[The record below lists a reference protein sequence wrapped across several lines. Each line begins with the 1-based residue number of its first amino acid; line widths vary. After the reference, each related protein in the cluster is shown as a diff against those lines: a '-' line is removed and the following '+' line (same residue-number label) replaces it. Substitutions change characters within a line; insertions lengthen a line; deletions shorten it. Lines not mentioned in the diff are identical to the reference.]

1 MWILMVYKPTYNWG
15 SENPLVL
22 SAADIRSCP
31 TSLRSTTRRRS
42 SRVMWGPLLKGTCYP
57 LVNCHIA
64 IENGH

>member
-31 TSLRSTTRRRS
+31 TSCGALPEAVFKSDVGAFVEGNMLPS
-42 SRVMWGPLLKGTCYP
+42 GKLSLSY
-57 LVNCHIA
+57 
-64 IENGH
+64 